1 MYEEQEQEEDEEAGG
16 GRGLGHM
23 RRSWK
28 CLGEG
33 PGRSPKERN
42 IQHFRSPL
50 ATRGFGSATLWRE
63 GEGGREEEEPE
74 GRREGVGERG
84 SRSTSRG
91 DDDFFCLYDLA
102 GH

>member
-1 MYEEQEQEEDEEAGG
+1 MEEEEEEAAG
-16 GRGLGHM
+16 GRGVGHT

-28 CLGEG
+28 CLGEV

-74 GRREGVGERG
+74 GRRGDVGERG

-91 DDDFFCLYDLA
+91 DDVFFYLYVLA